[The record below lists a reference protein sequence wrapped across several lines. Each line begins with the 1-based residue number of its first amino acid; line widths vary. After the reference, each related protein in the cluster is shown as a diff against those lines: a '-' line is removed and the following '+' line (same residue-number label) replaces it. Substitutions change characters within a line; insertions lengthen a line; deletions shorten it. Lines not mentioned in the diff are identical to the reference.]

1 MPLYEA
7 LLRHALSLALW
18 TTLPVVLT
26 TLVGGLVVGVFQSLT
41 QLNDSTFSL
50 APRLAAA
57 LLIAFLLGHW
67 MLAKD
72 AALARALIGHMSQF
86 INRSWS

>member
-1 MPLYEA
+1 MPFYET
-7 LLRHALSLALW
+7 LLRHALALTLW

-26 TLVGGLVVGVFQSLT
+26 ALVGGLLVGVFQSLT

-50 APRLAAA
+50 APKLAAA
-57 LLIAFLLGHW
+57 LLVAFLLGGW
-67 MLAKD
+67 MLAQD
-72 AALARALIGHMSQF
+72 AALARELIGHASQL

>member
-1 MPLYEA
+1 MPFYET
-7 LLRHALSLALW
+7 LLRHALALTLW

-26 TLVGGLVVGVFQSLT
+26 ALVGGLLVGVFQSLT

-57 LLIAFLLGHW
+57 LLVAFLLGGW
-67 MLAKD
+67 MLAQD
-72 AALARALIGHMSQF
+72 AALARELIGHLSQL
-86 INRSWS
+86 IDRSWS

>member
-1 MPLYEA
+1 MPLYEI
-7 LLRHALSLALW
+7 LLRHMLTLELW
-18 TTLPVVLT
+18 ITLPVVVTALIGGL
-26 TLVGGLVVGVFQSLT
+26 LVGIFQSMT

-57 LLIAFLLGHW
+57 FLVAFLLGYW

-72 AALARALIGHMSQF
+72 AELAKHLIGNMGALMDQ
-86 INRSWS
+86 SWS